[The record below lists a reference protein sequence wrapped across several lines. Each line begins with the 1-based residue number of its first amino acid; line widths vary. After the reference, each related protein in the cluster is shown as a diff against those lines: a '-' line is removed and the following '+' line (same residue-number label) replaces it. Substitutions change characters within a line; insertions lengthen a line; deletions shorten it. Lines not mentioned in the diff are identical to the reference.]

1 MHFKGSGSWMRRV
14 KQDRRELN
22 KVAPMLTRRRT
33 PLWAPL
39 VDRIRELIR
48 QQSDPTLR
56 ELKAEL
62 RTELS
67 VQTLCTALQ
76 RLRLID
82 KKSAHRC
89 GA

>member
-1 MHFKGSGSWMRRV
+1 MRRV

-22 KVAPMLTRRRT
+22 KASPCLTRRRT

-62 RTELS
+62 STELS
-67 VQTLCTALQ
+67 V
-76 RLRLID
+76 
-82 KKSAHRC
+82 
-89 GA
+89 